1 MTVFIDYDLPE
12 GPGACAL
19 GWLLDGFYAGWCTRP
34 WPLTPR
40 ATSRSRTDL
49 GTRTYCREA
58 EAVDPFVYR
67 VGLEIRALTAA
78 LGELDTLVFTAGIEE
93 HPPVIR
99 ERIGGTAAWL
109 GVQIDPDANF
119 AGETVIRRLD
129 SAVEALVLPTDEEM
143 AVAREVPALVGQEF

>member
-1 MTVFIDYDLPE
+1 MGFSIIPRPTSSLLTVFIDYDLPE

-19 GWLLDGFYAGWCTRP
+19 GRLLDGFYAGWCTRP

-67 VGLEIRALTAA
+67 VGLEIGALTAA

-99 ERIGGTAAWL
+99 ERISRTPPGSAFRSTRT
-109 GVQIDPDANF
+109 QISRAK
-119 AGETVIRRLD
+119 
-129 SAVEALVLPTDEEM
+129 
-143 AVAREVPALVGQEF
+143 Q